1 MVGKKVQVVLDDE
14 TYRLL
19 EELAQ
24 PRAGNKSFVV
34 REALQYFADR
44 EGIERA
50 LDAVLGRREA
60 REAMEA
66 GLAAWSRGEVV
77 AHERV
82 VAGGRRRK
90 RSR

>member
-1 MVGKKVQVVLDDE
+1 MARKVQVVLDDQ

-19 EELAQ
+19 EQLAQ

-34 REALQYFADR
+34 REALRYFADR
-44 EGIERA
+44 ENIERA
-50 LDAVLGRREA
+50 LDAVLGRRDA

-66 GLAAWSRGEVV
+66 GLAAWSRGDIV

-82 VAGGRRRK
+82 VREVHRPK
-90 RSR
+90 RPR

>member
-1 MVGKKVQVVLDDE
+1 MVKKVQVVLDDD

-19 EELAQ
+19 QELAH

-34 REALQYFADR
+34 REALRRFADR
-44 EGIERA
+44 ESIERT
-50 LDAVLGRREA
+50 LDAVLGQKHA

-66 GLAAWSRGEVV
+66 GIAAREAGRLV
-77 AHERV
+77 AHDRV
-82 VAGGRRRK
+82 AQRIRRK